1 MYYFEKQGNIINKY
15 DVKYNRTEL
24 IKINE
29 EIINNYSSITHK
41 ETKGTIEP
49 YYDGNI
55 LEFRNIKSTKIGKR
69 EYIDGNDKTIY
80 LFTYDE
86 YVYPRISIE
95 INKLLN
101 GDITAAKKIFEYE
114 EEKEY
119 LKLKLSELTSSF
131 NSTDKKD
138 YDDPL
143 DYLESQINELNNLK
157 YSLDSL
163 NYNLEALITEK
174 NILDKYGDELK
185 SNIKIELVDSIDEEK
200 LNEVSEFLDIN
211 LLPFSKNDKISDN
224 VRRQLKKF
232 RK

>member
-15 DVKYNRTEL
+15 DIKYNSGEL
-24 IKINE
+24 EKINY
-29 EIINNYSSITHK
+29 EIINNYSTITHK
-41 ETKGTIEP
+41 ETQGTTEP

-55 LEFRNIKSTKIGKR
+55 LEFRNIKSAKIVPKKGDYK
-69 EYIDGNDKTIY
+69 NVY

-95 INKLLN
+95 IKKLLN

-119 LKLKLSELTSSF
+119 LKSKLSELTSSF

-143 DYLESQINELNNLK
+143 DYLESQINELTNLK
-157 YSLDSL
+157 CSIDSL
-163 NYNLEALITEK
+163 NYNLKELITEK

-185 SNIKIELVDSIDEEK
+185 RNIKIELVGTIDEEK
-200 LNEVSEFLDIN
+200 LKEVSEFLDIN

-224 VRRQLKKF
+224 VRRQLKKL
-232 RK
+232 

>member
-15 DVKYNRTEL
+15 DIKYNSGEL
-24 IKINE
+24 EKINY
-29 EIINNYSSITHK
+29 EIINNYSTITHK
-41 ETKGTIEP
+41 ETQGTTEP

-55 LEFRNIKSTKIGKR
+55 LEFRNIKSAKIVPKKGDYK
-69 EYIDGNDKTIY
+69 NVY

-95 INKLLN
+95 IKKLLN

-119 LKLKLSELTSSF
+119 LKSKLSELTSSF

-143 DYLESQINELNNLK
+143 DYLESQINELTNLK
-157 YSLDSL
+157 CSIDSL
-163 NYNLEALITEK
+163 NYNLKEIANDYT
-174 NILDKYGDELK
+174 LK
-185 SNIKIELVDSIDEEK
+185 GL
-200 LNEVSEFLDIN
+200 
-211 LLPFSKNDKISDN
+211 
-224 VRRQLKKF
+224 
-232 RK
+232 